1 MPGHFTLVLL
11 QCESWWIGWVSELPA
26 VNAHADTRDGLLD
39 TLRTA
44 LGDAL
49 EMNPAEAFGAPAEAP
64 YMQSSLVSVV

>member
-11 QCESWWIGWVSELPA
+11 QCESWWVGWVSELPA

-49 EMNPAEAFGAPAEAP
+49 EMNR
-64 YMQSSLVSVV
+64 SLHTVEPHAATTLEVQP

>member
-11 QCESWWIGWVSELPA
+11 QCESWWVGWVSELPS

-49 EMNPAEAFGAPAEAP
+49 EPLTAGSHRDTEA
-64 YMQSSLVSVV
+64 QR